1 MRRGLHAVSG
11 LAGLMAFAATAM
23 GETLP
28 VFDAHLHYNADSR
41 AIYAPVA
48 VIEILDRA
56 GVARALLSSTPN
68 DGTQLLYAKYP
79 ERFIPLLRPYRD
91 DADRARWFRDA
102 SLPAWLEQQ
111 LAGGHYRGIGEFH
124 LDGTEASTP
133 VLQRVVALAARRDL
147 ILHAHAD
154 AAAIDGL
161 YASAAKVKILWAHAG
176 MSAPPELIGQMLAR
190 YPTLTVELS
199 LRHDIAPGG
208 RLDPAWRALFERHTE
223 RFLLGTDTWT
233 PARWDAVGINAND
246 ARRWL
251 KQLTPAQA
259 EAIAYRNAERLFPP
273 SPAAP
278 RAGPG
283 AAISDSHGQT

>member
-1 MRRGLHAVSG
+1 MRRGLHVVGG
-11 LAGLMAFAATAM
+11 LAGLMAFAVVAIA
-23 GETLP
+23 ETLP

-48 VIEILDRA
+48 VIGILDRA
-56 GVARALLSSTPN
+56 GVTRALLSSTPN

-79 ERFIPLLRPYRD
+79 DRFVPLLRPYRD
-91 DADRARWFRDA
+91 DADRTRWFRDA

-124 LDGTEASTP
+124 LDGTQAGTS
-133 VLQRVVALAARRDL
+133 VLQRVVALAASRDL
-147 ILHAHAD
+147 VLHAHAD
-154 AAAIDGL
+154 AAAVDGL
-161 YASAAKVKILWAHAG
+161 YAVDPTVKILWAHAG
-176 MSAPPELIGQMLAR
+176 MSVRPELIGQMLAR
-190 YPTLTVELS
+190 YPTLAVELS
-199 LRHDIAPGG
+199 LRDDIAPGG

-233 PARWDAVGINAND
+233 PARWDTVGVNAND

-273 SPAAP
+273 LRAVP

-283 AAISDSHGQT
+283 AVIPDSHGQT